1 MTDDKKPAPTPK
13 LVSIRFREGV
23 TLDRLNAVQH
33 LDLTAK
39 QYDRYEVAVV
49 GASVFIRAPGQRL
62 VEVPRSAAVLSYEA
76 EGAFEEVVRA
86 ASGGKRS

>member
-39 QYDRYEVAVV
+39 QFDRYEVAVV

-62 VEVPRSAAVLSYEA
+62 VECPRPMCVLSYDS
-76 EGAFEEVVRA
+76 EGSFDDAVRA
-86 ASGGKRS
+86 VSGGKR